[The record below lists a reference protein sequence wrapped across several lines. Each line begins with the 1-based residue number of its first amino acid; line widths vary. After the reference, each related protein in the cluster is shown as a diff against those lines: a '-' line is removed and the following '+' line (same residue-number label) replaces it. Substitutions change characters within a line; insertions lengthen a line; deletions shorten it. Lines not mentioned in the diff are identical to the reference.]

1 MSTVCDLL
9 HTEPVIDKTK
19 VHRTLESLN
28 MSLRKRKPKLSQ
40 NFSDNQS
47 CNEINSTCSFLS
59 DLSMTQLEDDFG
71 FVDLK
76 KPFKKLRPSITS
88 QNTSITRKFVRQS
101 SVPVASTHHV
111 ETDLPDLDFYNN
123 LRGTS
128 KAEQHAK
135 HVEAEG
141 DQCDGSVSTIKIS
154 SNCKENSP
162 QSQEKTKNLKLQND
176 LNLLNFPM
184 RQHNFSPRTVLRL
197 ESCAYCNKK

>member
-47 CNEINSTCSFLS
+47 SNEINSTCSFLS
-59 DLSMTQLEDDFG
+59 DLSMTQFEDDFRL
-71 FVDLK
+71 VDVT
-76 KPFKKLRPSITS
+76 KPFKKLRPSSIS
-88 QNTSITRKFVRQS
+88 QNTSITTKFVQQS
-101 SVPVASTHHV
+101 GVPVAPTHQV

-128 KAEQHAK
+128 KTEQHVDDK
-135 HVEAEG
+135 G
-141 DQCDGSVSTIKIS
+141 DQCDGSVSTTKIS
-154 SNCKENSP
+154 STYKENSP
-162 QSQEKTKNLKLQND
+162 QSQELIQNSKLQND
-176 LNLLNFPM
+176 LNLLNFQM
-184 RQHNFSPRTVLRL
+184 RQHNFSTRTVLRL